1 MAKKGGNP
9 QNLKPIETLTSEEA
23 KKRGSAGGKKSVQAR
38 REKKLMSQIFAE
50 FLEREHEFEI
60 KKGKTKVRELMSGSE
75 LVNKAMFHVI
85 NRNNAA
91 SVSLMKVI
99 AEVTEGAKLKVD
111 TTLNVNHDD
120 ENVRKLL
127 EEYGITSNKN

>member
-60 KKGKTKVRELMSGSE
+60 KKGKTKVRESMSGSE
-75 LVNKAMFHVI
+75 LVNKAMSHVI
-85 NRNNAA
+85 NRNDAA

-99 AEVTEGAKLKVD
+99 AEVTEGAKLKVSP
-111 TTLNVNHDD
+111 D
-120 ENVRKLL
+120 ENTDFKIIIQPVKPAD
-127 EEYGITSNKN
+127 EN